1 MPKKPRARKGTGSV
15 YFHKG
20 RKRWIGET
28 SAIVNGERQRR
39 EVSHRVKTE
48 AQTRLTQL
56 KIEIA
61 EKREFYEVG
70 DGEKVAGFLTAW
82 VDTLDIA
89 SSTILRYRSLL
100 KVHVLSRPA
109 FASVKMRELEPQH
122 VLALYADLKQSG
134 SSSTTKKVHTM
145 LHCAFESAR
154 FTRKGFTRNPCD
166 IARNQKPKYKPNDP
180 GYPFDA
186 AKETAFLDACK
197 GDWFEALFVLALDA
211 GMRQGE
217 LFGLEWRHVNWTRSI
232 IDIFQTL
239 TDGEDGLKIG
249 PTKNRRHR
257 SVEVSETT
265 MAALRANQ
273 KAQAGGG
280 GLRSLVFPNESG
292 GFLSRQN
299 FDRRDFKRVL
309 AKAQAESE
317 FDYEGHTFHD
327 LRHTCA
333 TLLLSEGE
341 PITEVSKRLGHAS
354 PQITLTTYAH
364 VLAHR
369 DGENKQ
375 ASRFEQRRNAGV

>member
-1 MPKKPRARKGTGSV
+1 MPKKSRARKGTGSV
-15 YFHKG
+15 YFHEG
-20 RKRWIGET
+20 RKRWVGET
-28 SAIVNGERQRR
+28 SAIINGVRCRR

-48 AQTRLTQL
+48 AQNRLAEL

-61 EKREFYEVG
+61 EKRESYEVG

-100 KVHVLSRPA
+100 KVHVLSRAA
-109 FASVKMRELEPQH
+109 FANVKMRDLEPQH
-122 VLALYADLKQSG
+122 VLALYADLKKSG
-134 SSSTTKKVHTM
+134 SPSTSKKVHTM
-145 LHCAFESAR
+145 LHAAFESAR
-154 FTRKGFTRNPCD
+154 FTRKGFNRNPCD
-166 IARNQKPKYKPNDP
+166 LARNQRPKYKPNDP
-180 GYPFDA
+180 GYPFDV
-186 AKETAFLDACK
+186 AKERAFLDACK
-197 GDWFEALFVLALDA
+197 GDRFEALFVLALDS

-232 IDIFQTL
+232 IDVFQTL
-239 TDGEDGLKIG
+239 TDGEDGLMVG

-257 SVEVSETT
+257 SFEVSETT
-265 MAALRANQ
+265 MAALRTHQ

-299 FDRRDFKRVL
+299 FDRRDFKRVIE
-309 AKAQAESE
+309 KAQASSE
-317 FDYEGHTFHD
+317 FDFAGHTFHD

-364 VLAHR
+364 VLPRR
-369 DGENKQ
+369 DGEDKR
-375 ASRFEQRRNAGV
+375 ASPFEQRRNAGS